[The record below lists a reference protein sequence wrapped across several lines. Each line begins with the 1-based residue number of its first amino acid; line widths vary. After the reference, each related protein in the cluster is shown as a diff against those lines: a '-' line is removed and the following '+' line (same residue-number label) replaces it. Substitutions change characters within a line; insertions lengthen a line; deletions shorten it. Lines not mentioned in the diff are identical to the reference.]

1 MVLRRNKNM
10 VVEGRAVSHYYINF
24 CLFANVLILC
34 RFSDI
39 VCGLLFPFK
48 QFSSAEFAICNVHI
62 ADKNRRSYQ
71 VQYHFA
77 KNLRNVISLHS
88 TE

>member
-1 MVLRRNKNM
+1 M
-10 VVEGRAVSHYYINF
+10 VVEGRAVSRYYI
-24 CLFANVLILC
+24 LFICQFIDFMSFFRHSVW
-34 RFSDI
+34 FT
-39 VCGLLFPFK
+39 FPFK

-71 VQYHFA
+71 VQYRFA

>member
-1 MVLRRNKNM
+1 M

-71 VQYHFA
+71 VQYRFA